1 MNAMAGYS
9 GTPLV
14 QKIGIKPGHRL
25 ILRNHPA
32 NFLRDLGKLP
42 EDVVAGERL
51 SGEADVVVFFTDRRA
66 ALEKDFPVLAGKL
79 RPDGMLWIAWPKR
92 ASGKATD
99 LDENLVRDTGLGFG
113 LVDVKVCAIDETWSG
128 LKFVIRLK
136 DRPARD
142 QEKHEKN
149 RQGRRSPGRAA
160 AKPRSR
166 EKEQ

>member
-1 MNAMAGYS
+1 MAGYS

-25 ILRNHPA
+25 ILRNHPS

-42 EDVVAGERL
+42 DDVVAGERL
-51 SGEADVVVFFTDRRA
+51 SGAADVVVFFTDRRA

-149 RQGRRSPGRAA
+149 RQGTKSLRRAA
-160 AKPRSR
+160 VQPRSR